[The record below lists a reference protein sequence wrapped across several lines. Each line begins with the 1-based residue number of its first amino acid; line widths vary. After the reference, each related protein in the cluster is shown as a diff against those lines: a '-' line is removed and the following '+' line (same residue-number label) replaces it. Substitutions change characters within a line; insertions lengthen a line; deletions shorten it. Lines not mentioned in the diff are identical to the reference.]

1 MNSKKRNR
9 PSGMS
14 FYIVL
19 LAVILLSSYF
29 MSRVSN
35 PDQVYLSDVQQQLVD
50 KQIKTVKLD
59 GDKLEVT
66 LKNEKGEPGKVYT
79 KQIHPALVGDLF
91 MRFE

>member
-35 PDQVYLSDVQQQLVD
+35 PDQVYLSDVQQQLED

-59 GDKLEVT
+59 GDRREGT
-66 LKNEKGEPGKVYT
+66 
-79 KQIHPALVGDLF
+79 
-91 MRFE
+91 